1 MMLLKMQ
8 SHRGI
13 PTSLFEKFTKKIFF
27 KVNNIFS
34 LMQVTNFKNRLWMS
48 KNEGGKTPS
57 ISIIY

>member
-13 PTSLFEKFTKKIFF
+13 LTSLFEKFTKKIFF

-34 LMQVTNFKNRLWMS
+34 LMQVTNFKNLIL
-48 KNEGGKTPS
+48 S
-57 ISIIY
+57 INFTHKYKFIK